1 MLMPVI
7 RVALCGMVMAFMV
20 MAFMVMVGMVV
31 VGMVVAVVIVMV
43 SVTVMIML
51 LRGATPGRRRPLGIA
66 SGHQNSGKHCQ
77 KDSRHRHPACFADLR
92 GRWCE

>member
-1 MLMPVI
+1 MLVLI
-7 RVALCGMVMAFMV
+7 VRVSLHGMVMVSMV

-31 VGMVVAVVIVMV
+31 VGMVVMV

-66 SGHQNSGKHCQ
+66 SGQV
-77 KDSRHRHPACFADLR
+77 LR
-92 GRWCE
+92 LFFDCTGISPVIIRI